1 MAHPALTTQN
11 EGINID
17 EIHAFTVQ
25 LAKDAGKMLLGAA
38 EARMSPSHASGTD
51 QIIEKDSAVDLVTQT
66 DEGAYLH
73 SPRVSAWTS
82 AALLPKS
89 R

>member
-1 MAHPALTTQN
+1 MAHPALITRN

-25 LAKDAGKMLLGAA
+25 LAKDAGKMLLDAA
-38 EARMSPSHASGTD
+38 EARMSPNNAPG
-51 QIIEKDSAVDLVTQT
+51 QIVEKDSAVDLVTQT

-73 SPRVSAWTS
+73 PPLVSA
-82 AALLPKS
+82 
-89 R
+89 